1 MTWRAFDFKAFFL
14 FFLVDEH
21 LLKKGLFFIQWSFL
35 IQKGLVHQNLM
46 TVAFP
51 DWQKLGE
58 GFWSFRSGV

>member
-1 MTWRAFDFKAFFL
+1 MTWRAFDFEAFL
-14 FFLVDEH
+14 FFSGRTFTKERS
-21 LLKKGLFFIQWSFL
+21 FFIHWSFL

-58 GFWSFRSGV
+58 EFWSFRSGM